1 MAILTRQHNGKK
13 QFRYKVYYKDNN
25 GDLKQKASK
34 WYDSKKQCKED
45 EALFN
50 LKKKDYADNHVKFY
64 TVAKDYIDFTSDRNV
79 KKTTQDKI
87 HILDTYFNDI
97 KNKRIDVITPNMVRA
112 LLQDPKIQS
121 LSTERKNKIY
131 NVLKATFSHAQMFYG
146 LKDNPMR
153 SIPRFQ
159 KTSEERL
166 KEMNIY
172 TPEQFNTFYDA
183 VSKSKQEYAEFF
195 FVLYW
200 TGMRKNELRSLTF
213 SCYNGKSVHVWRQL
227 DNTNNFYTLKTK
239 GSTRKIA
246 LDKRTR
252 NVIENQIKR
261 YQDMPGF
268 SEDWFIFGGYEPLP
282 KTNIDREKQKALKAG
297 KLPYIRIHD
306 FRHSHASYLIEKGV
320 NMYKISKRLGHSSI
334 EMTMNRYG
342 HLLDVEEDEITSA
355 IEDNFKK

>member
-1 MAILTRQHNGKK
+1 
-13 QFRYKVYYKDNN
+13 
-25 GDLKQKASK
+25 
-34 WYDSKKQCKED
+34 
-45 EALFN
+45 
-50 LKKKDYADNHVKFY
+50 
-64 TVAKDYIDFTSDRNV
+64 
-79 KKTTQDKI
+79 
-87 HILDTYFNDI
+87 
-97 KNKRIDVITPNMVRA
+97 
-112 LLQDPKIQS
+112 
-121 LSTERKNKIY
+121 
-131 NVLKATFSHAQMFYG
+131 MFYG

-159 KTSEERL
+159 KTPEEHL

-172 TPEQFNTFYDA
+172 TPEQFNAFYDA
-183 VSKSKQEYAEFF
+183 VSKSKQEYADYFY
-195 FVLYW
+195 VLYW

-213 SCYNGKSVHVWRQL
+213 SCYNGKSVYVWRQL
-227 DNTNNFYTLKTK
+227 DNNKEFCKLKTK
-239 GSTRKIA
+239 GSTRKIS
-246 LDKRTR
+246 LDKQTR
-252 NVIENQIKR
+252 KVIENQIKR

-306 FRHSHASYLIEKGV
+306 FRHSHASYLIDKGV

-355 IEDNFKK
+355 IEDNYKK